1 VAAGGGPVL
10 GGLLVEFSWRWIF
23 LINVPIVVVTVLA
36 GMVILPRDTARA
48 SLRIDGVGLLLV
60 LGAIGLVCAALV
72 QAAAWPAFV
81 IWPMLG
87 AGITLAV
94 LCVFHA
100 TRHPDPVIPPRLFAA
115 PRFRISALGLLA
127 YYVGF
132 SVMLLGTTL
141 LMTGALHLSVLEAAL
156 GIAPGPISA
165 GITSPFSGRLTRRL
179 GVRRMLLFGAGLFGL
194 GAAWPLA
201 VAATGATTP
210 SYVLWILPS
219 LLLWGV
225 ANAFIQPTLFAGA
238 DAAPRDD
245 LSLATAVLATSRQ
258 LGAALGVAMLVGLL
272 TVVGSGVTGFQFA
285 WALVLISAVL
295 TAVAGLFAAPRPL
308 LANS

>member
-1 VAAGGGPVL
+1 
-10 GGLLVEFSWRWIF
+10 
-23 LINVPIVVVTVLA
+23 
-36 GMVILPRDTARA
+36 
-48 SLRIDGVGLLLV
+48 
-60 LGAIGLVCAALV
+60 
-72 QAAAWPAFV
+72 
-81 IWPMLG
+81 
-87 AGITLAV
+87 
-94 LCVFHA
+94 
-100 TRHPDPVIPPRLFAA
+100 
-115 PRFRISALGLLA
+115 
-127 YYVGF
+127 
-132 SVMLLGTTL
+132 
-141 LMTGALHLSVLEAAL
+141 
-156 GIAPGPISA
+156 
-165 GITSPFSGRLTRRL
+165 
-179 GVRRMLLFGAGLFGL
+179 MLLFGAGLFGL